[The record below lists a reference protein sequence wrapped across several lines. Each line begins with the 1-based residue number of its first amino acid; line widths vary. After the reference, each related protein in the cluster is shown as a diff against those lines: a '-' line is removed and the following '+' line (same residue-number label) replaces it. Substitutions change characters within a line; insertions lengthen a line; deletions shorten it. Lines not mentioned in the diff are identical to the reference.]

1 MCNLAFLKGTQLLD
15 KDGKVLVDNIEQV
28 LLAKPYTDNH
38 LSKNDIIKA
47 VRSYISH
54 PIIRVEILNKDES
67 SSFDISEYVIENS
80 VNYSQEYKSGQ
91 IRSLNFRLI
100 DKDGSL
106 FPSHVGKIWHGTKI
120 MISFGLLVN
129 KTVLFYPRGI
139 FGVKDA
145 DYGNGILDVTTV
157 DKFGFLDGTISGTT
171 ESLYKI
177 VTQSSSVIAAIET
190 LLLLDDGTGR
200 NVYDTKHIIYPT
212 HYSDGRPT
220 GFESVV
226 VPFTIDIDYNN
237 SIGGIIQKLA
247 KILSCNAFYDDYGH
261 LTLSPYNEIID
272 LSKTEIDWHYED
284 GECQFWNDKMSIKF
298 SDVYN
303 KVMVVGANINGYLF
317 DATAVNDNPASPSS
331 IHNSPIRFK
340 YIEDSNIYTDELCRV
355 RAEYEL
361 QLSAMLSAP
370 VNFESIYVPFL
381 TVNHLIEYTND
392 TIHYGSK
399 GRRVFE
405 REKMLITS
413 LSFSGNGSV
422 SVSAK
427 NIKELPFYG

>member
-1 MCNLAFLKGTQLLD
+1 MAFLKGTQLLD
-15 KDGKVLVDNIEQV
+15 KDGRILVDNIEQV
-28 LLAKPYTDNH
+28 LLAKPYTDNYF
-38 LSKNDIIKA
+38 SKDDIIKA
-47 VRSYISH
+47 VRSYITH
-54 PIIRVEILNKDES
+54 PIFKLEILNKDETTS
-67 SSFDISEYVIENS
+67 IDITEYVIEES
-80 VNYSQEYKSGQ
+80 INYSQEHKSGQ
-91 IRSLNFRLI
+91 IRSLSFQLI
-100 DKDGSL
+100 DKDGSF
-106 FPSHVGKIWHGTKI
+106 FPSHVGKIWHGTKLK
-120 MISFGLLVN
+120 ISLGLVIG
-129 KTVLFYPRGI
+129 KTVLFYPKGVFGI
-139 FGVKDA
+139 KDA
-145 DYGNGILDVTTV
+145 EYSNGILDIATV
-157 DKFGFLDGTISGTT
+157 DKFGFIDGTISGTT

-177 VTQSSSVIAAIET
+177 VTQSASVIAAIET

-200 NVYDTKHIIYPT
+200 GVYDHKRIIYPT
-212 HYSDGRPT
+212 HYSDGRKT
-220 GFESVV
+220 NFESTI

-247 KILSCNAFYDDYGH
+247 EILSCNVFYDDYGH

-272 LSKTEIDWHYED
+272 LSKAEIDWHYED

-303 KVMVVGANINGYLF
+303 KIMVVGANINGYLF
-317 DATAVNDNPASPSS
+317 DATVVNDNPTSPSS
-331 IHNSPIRFK
+331 IYNSPIRFK
-340 YIEDSNIYTDELCRV
+340 YIEDSNIYTDELCHV

-361 QLSAMLSAP
+361 QLSTMLSTP
-370 VNFESIYVPFL
+370 VNFESIYIPFL